1 MQKTIWDSEQPQ
13 VNYEVQYGC
22 QTDAYHNIEHKTA
35 RAEQPSWSQPDMQ
48 QPAWT
53 LPWHK
58 RQESA
63 WKTQGS
69 SARGVKDPANTKY
82 RKN

>member
-35 RAEQPSWSQPDMQ
+35 RAEQPSWSQPDM
-48 QPAWT
+48 
-53 LPWHK
+53 
-58 RQESA
+58 
-63 WKTQGS
+63 
-69 SARGVKDPANTKY
+69 
-82 RKN
+82 